1 MSKDTNSATELGAL
15 ILCRLPEVRARC
27 GLSRSEIY
35 RRIAAGDFPRP
46 IKLGERA
53 SAWAEHEV
61 TAWIAARIAARDAC
75 DREQAE
81 A

>member
-1 MSKDTNSATELGAL
+1 MTRNTSSPASFAGLTLE
-15 ILCRLPEVRARC
+15 RLPQVRART

-35 RRIAAGDFPRP
+35 RKVALGDFPRP

-61 TAWIAARIAARDAC
+61 TAWIAARIAARD
-75 DREQAE
+75 EKTQA
-81 A
+81 